1 MKKSNIGISTN
12 LFAALIYFTAFFS
25 GWLGLLLVAG
35 YTLLKEEDEWLK
47 KTAVKALVLT
57 AAFTVV
63 PSIIGLIPDSIGVLN
78 SFLDSISKIAIRM
91 TEYGIKK
98 MYLSIK
104 FQYNIIAISYT
115 KSSKNIYN
123 IVFTNNIVPVI
134 NNHIIIFTIGHKGK
148 ITHWSIKP

>member
-78 SFLDSISKIAIRM
+78 SFLDIFGGNVSAGVLYSIFDTIDTVIYFVEKVVFILLGINALSHKTIKIPYVDDVSK
-91 TEYGIKK
+91 KH
-98 MYLSIK
+98 
-104 FQYNIIAISYT
+104 FN
-115 KSSKNIYN
+115 
-123 IVFTNNIVPVI
+123 
-134 NNHIIIFTIGHKGK
+134 
-148 ITHWSIKP
+148 